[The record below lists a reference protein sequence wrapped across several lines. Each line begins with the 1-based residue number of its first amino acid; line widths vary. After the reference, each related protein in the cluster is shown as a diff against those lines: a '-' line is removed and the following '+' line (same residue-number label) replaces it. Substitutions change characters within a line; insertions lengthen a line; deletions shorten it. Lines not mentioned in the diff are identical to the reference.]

1 MFGFVIGAA
10 CLFGLIKMIR
20 QGRRGRWGSHHG
32 RWGGGGWG
40 RRGFLN
46 RIFVRLETSP
56 SQENLIVG
64 AVDEVRSAARSLRP
78 ELESSRGDLARVLAD
93 ETFDQERLNAVFA
106 RHDEAIRTMREA
118 ITGSLGKIHGAL
130 DSEQRKKLAELLE
143 YRFGFSRRGGGP
155 YRNAAVH
162 I

>member
-20 QGRRGRWGSHHG
+20 RGRGRWGSHRG
-32 RWGGGGWG
+32 WGGGWG

-118 ITGSLGKIHGAL
+118 ISGSLGKIHGAL
-130 DSEQRKKLAELLE
+130 DAEQRKKLAELLE
-143 YRFGFSRRGGGP
+143 YRFGFGNRGNHGP

>member
-1 MFGFVIGAA
+1 MLGFLIGAA
-10 CLFGLIKMIR
+10 CLFGLIKMAR
-20 QGRRGRWGSHHG
+20 QGRRFGRWGGHG
-32 RWGGGGWG
+32 RWGGSGWG

-46 RIFVRLETSP
+46 RIFMRLETSP

-64 AVDEVRSAARSLRP
+64 AVDEVRSAAKALRP
-78 ELESSRGDLARVLAD
+78 EFESSRSDLARVLAD

-106 RHDEAIRTMREA
+106 RHDEAIRTMRESV
-118 ITGSLGKIHGAL
+118 TSSLGKIHGAL
-130 DSEQRKKLAELLE
+130 DSEQRKKLAEMLE
-143 YRFGFSRRGGGP
+143 YRFGFGRRGGP